1 MEKSLTVLKEWAF
14 YVRCS
19 DEDVEAERSVV
30 YEEWRQGRS
39 AAGRSDEDYFQTLM
53 KGSRYATRLPIGKL
67 DVIKHAKPATV
78 RGFYQKWYHPKRMA
92 VVCVGD
98 FEAHAGGVAEVR
110 AAVGVHVSVHVCA
123 CACAYASAAR
133 LLVCTCV

>member
-39 AAGRSDEDYFQTLM
+39 AAGRSECELTG
-53 KGSRYATRLPIGKL
+53 GSCL
-67 DVIKHAKPATV
+67 VH
-78 RGFYQKWYHPKRMA
+78 
-92 VVCVGD
+92 
-98 FEAHAGGVAEVR
+98 GG
-110 AAVGVHVSVHVCA
+110 
-123 CACAYASAAR
+123 AS
-133 LLVCTCV
+133 